1 MTATAESPRR
11 ARRRASLTAI
21 GVTLVALI
29 GLAAPVATSATA
41 GAAANHQ
48 VPFLGAFRGVEHPT
62 SPPSG
67 DPPIVHIEGTW
78 TGAATRLGRFT
89 VTNPHDVNLQTSDG
103 TGTFEFTAANGDT
116 LTADDSG
123 HATFPRPNVLSIVEH
138 GNITGGTGRFA
149 GATGSF
155 DVKRVQDGTTGR
167 TIGFF
172 SGTISTP

>member
-1 MTATAESPRR
+1 MTVTAESPRR

-21 GVTLVALI
+21 GVALVALI
-29 GLAAPVATSATA
+29 GHAAPVATSATA

-48 VPFLGAFRGVEHPT
+48 VPLLGVFRGVETTTGAFPIIT
-62 SPPSG
+62 IQG
-67 DPPIVHIEGTW
+67 DW
-78 TGAATRLGRFT
+78 TGVANQLGRFT
-89 VTNPHDVNLQTSDG
+89 VENPHVVDLRTSDG

-155 DVKRVQDGTTGR
+155 DVKRVEDGTTGR